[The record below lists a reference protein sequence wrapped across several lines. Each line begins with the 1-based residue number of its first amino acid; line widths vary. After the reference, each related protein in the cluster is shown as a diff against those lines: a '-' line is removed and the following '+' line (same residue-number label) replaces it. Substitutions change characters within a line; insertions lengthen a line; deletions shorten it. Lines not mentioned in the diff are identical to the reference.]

1 VVLATIMT
9 ETTNTGAESWNDRV
23 IAQFRAGAPRIADM
37 FDLESL
43 VLLHTTGA
51 RSGQERVSPL
61 AFLRIDGTQVII
73 ASAAGQPK
81 HPAWFHNLL
90 KDPRATIEFWR
101 DGEIVT
107 RPVEAQ
113 VPEGAERDRL
123 WQQVLAVAPAFGE
136 YEKKTDRVIP
146 VVVLTDRS

>member
-1 VVLATIMT
+1 MT
-9 ETTNTGAESWNDRV
+9 ETSNTGAGSWNDRV
-23 IAQFRAGAPRIADM
+23 IAQFRAGEPRIADM

-61 AFLRIDGTQVII
+61 AFLHLEGKQVVI
-73 ASAAGQPK
+73 ASAAGRPS

-90 KDPRATIEFWR
+90 KDPHATIEYWR

-107 RPVEAQ
+107 RSVLAG
-113 VPEGAERDRL
+113 VPEGEERDRL
-123 WQQVLAVAPAFGE
+123 WRQAVAQSPGFGE

-146 VVVLTDRS
+146 VVTLSEV